1 MEREDIKNEAI
12 NEKRKIEQ
20 SIKEVIQL
28 TSDITIQMKNM
39 TEVDLSDES
48 LKLEVFKNQE
58 SVIQSITSNLED
70 CKDCSWVVELRS
82 HFVKILGDYLKLINK
97 YVTLENNFYHNKV
110 RTLRL
115 INYFQNKF
123 QQTSDKIAQIHEEEI
138 NKSKYKEMFTYEIT

>member
-1 MEREDIKNEAI
+1 MEKEDIKNEAI

-20 SIKEVIQL
+20 SIKEAIQL

-58 SVIQSITSNLED
+58 SVIHSITSNLE
-70 CKDCSWVVELRS
+70 DCSWVVELRS
-82 HFVKILGDYLKLINK
+82 HFVKILGDFLKLINK

-110 RTLRL
+110 RTLLL
-115 INYFQNKF
+115 II
-123 QQTSDKIAQIHEEEI
+123 SE
-138 NKSKYKEMFTYEIT
+138 